1 MNIIERQRYL
11 NSMTDFSRFNE
22 NRVKSEFVWQKLIRP
37 PITSYI
43 PIDCIKYIESL
54 VGSVRLMNKPQE
66 KYRLIE
72 SALNQ
77 YKFKK
82 LNSGTNRRAFY
93 CEYDPY
99 VVLKIGSDNV
109 GKSDN
114 IYEYYNAE
122 KAKPFCAK
130 PFDVLPSGIMLLTE
144 RAEPMTEED
153 FKTTYAGEVFDVI
166 FRMLSMGYIMEDIGA
181 NFFKNWGIR
190 YGFGPILID
199 YPYIYEI
206 DWSKIKCSYIDPRTH
221 IKCNGEI
228 DYDYDSGMSELVCTT
243 CGTRYSARSLA
254 KLITS
259 NSFDSIIKKGR
270 KRTMG
275 LLKAG
280 NFKIK
285 VMRGN
290 EVVRRYYDESDVRL
304 DTNIRDNRTN
314 QRNSRPNDY
323 RVEYSNAMK
332 DDIMN
337 FLKDFEYKYGKK
349 TTIAVANRLGIRYEF
364 DKYSDGSKDVK
375 YENIVPADES
385 QLPQHYRERAQR
397 FRETG
402 KNFFNELRSGTNTVE
417 NNNGKPVTGLYIKE
431 EESREEREAKDAK
444 ERGLDKEIM
453 GFPSISV
460 LDTWKFK
467 QELPKLRHAVISK
480 FNNFTED
487 KDKETTVEK
496 LQAVLYR
503 YIAPKVYALLKNDN
517 EGLEVKVTA
526 TLDNSN
532 KDCYRVNVTHR
543 GSYILECRLY
553 PNRDRK
559 PVLDKDTER
568 EYNAYTQPT
577 IKYRKDTKEII
588 PVDDSKPSITP
599 AKHEEEKEED
609 KSVLLT
615 NDITQFLSS
624 LTSKFDYGKYDDN
637 NKMLAELTSHL
648 YSKLMDEKDIHPAAA
663 MKIAKKYVEDRFS
676 STSDEI

>member
-11 NSMTDFSRFNE
+11 NSRTDFQRFNE
-22 NRVKSEFVWQKLIRP
+22 NRIKSEFVWSKLVKP

-43 PIDCIKYIESL
+43 PMDCIRYIEGL

-66 KYRLIE
+66 KYKLIE
-72 SALNQ
+72 DVLAQ
-77 YKFKK
+77 FKFKK

-99 VVLKIGSDNV
+99 VVLKIGSDTV

-114 IYEYYNAE
+114 IYEFYNAE
-122 KAKPFCAK
+122 LAKPFCAK

-144 RAEPMTEED
+144 RAEPMNEDD
-153 FKTTYAGEVFDVI
+153 FKNRYAGEVFDVI
-166 FRMLSMGYIMEDIGA
+166 FRLLSMGYIMEDVGA

-190 YGFGPILID
+190 YEFGPILID
-199 YPYIYEI
+199 YPYMYEI
-206 DWSKIKCSYIDPRTH
+206 DWSKLKCSYTDPRTNERCH
-221 IKCNGEI
+221 GYI

-243 CGTRYSARSLA
+243 CGTRYSAKSLA

-259 NSFDSIIKKGR
+259 NSFDTIVKKGR

-275 LLKAG
+275 LLKAT
-280 NFKIK
+280 NLK
-285 VMRGN
+285 VKLMRGN
-290 EVVRRYYDESDVRL
+290 EVVHKYYDEADVRL
-304 DTNIRDNRTN
+304 DVDNRRTTQSYN
-314 QRNSRPNDY
+314 QQKNSRPNDY

-337 FLKDFEYKYGKK
+337 FLKEFEYKYGKK
-349 TTIAVANRLGIRYEF
+349 NTIAVANRLGIRYEF
-364 DKYSDGSKDVK
+364 DKYQDGSKDVK
-375 YENIVPADES
+375 FTTSIVPANEEY
-385 QLPQHYRERAQR
+385 LPQHYRERAKQ
-397 FRETG
+397 FKEVG
-402 KNFFNELRSGTNTVE
+402 KNFFSELRSGTNTVE
-417 NNNGKPVTGLYIKE
+417 NNGGKPVTGLYIKE

-467 QELPKLRHAVISK
+467 QELPKLRHAVIAK

-487 KDKETTVEK
+487 RDKETTSEK
-496 LQAVLYR
+496 LQAVLER
-503 YIAPKVYALLKNDN
+503 YIAPKVYGLLKTDN
-517 EGLEVKVTA
+517 EGLVVKVTP

-532 KDCYRVNVTHR
+532 KDCYKVNVTHR

-553 PNRDRK
+553 PKRESI
-559 PVLDKDTER
+559 DTAK
-568 EYNAYTQPT
+568 EYNAYTQPVV
-577 IKYRKDTKEII
+577 KYRKDTKEII
-588 PVDDSKPSITP
+588 PVNDSKPAIAH
-599 AKHEEEKEED
+599 AKVEDKEED
-609 KSVLLT
+609 KSVLLS

-637 NKMLAELTSHL
+637 NKMLAELTSYL
-648 YSKLMDEKDIHPAAA
+648 YSKLMDEKDIHPASA
-663 MKIAKKYVEDRFS
+663 MKMAKKYVEDRFS